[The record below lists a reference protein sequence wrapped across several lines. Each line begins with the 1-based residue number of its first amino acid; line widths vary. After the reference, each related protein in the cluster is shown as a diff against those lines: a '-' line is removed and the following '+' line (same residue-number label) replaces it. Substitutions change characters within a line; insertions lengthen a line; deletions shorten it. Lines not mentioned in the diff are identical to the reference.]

1 MFSGL
6 QCTVYP
12 CVQVPPDKAVSE
24 AGGVSPLYEQLT
36 SLQPRQELMAEY
48 LWPRPPHYHLLWPGR
63 PLPSLPVTKEAAPAP
78 GPGHDLS
85 EMLARSS
92 QEPFFGFFFNNNFG
106 MPGSRERKTK
116 KDDTISQFMDGPFFR

>member
-1 MFSGL
+1 M
-6 QCTVYP
+6 
-12 CVQVPPDKAVSE
+12 QVSPDKAVSE

-78 GPGHDLS
+78 GPGLRD
-85 EMLARSS
+85 E
-92 QEPFFGFFFNNNFG
+92 
-106 MPGSRERKTK
+106 
-116 KDDTISQFMDGPFFR
+116 DGGCGDQDPHTALHTCCLMIQYPVSMYTN